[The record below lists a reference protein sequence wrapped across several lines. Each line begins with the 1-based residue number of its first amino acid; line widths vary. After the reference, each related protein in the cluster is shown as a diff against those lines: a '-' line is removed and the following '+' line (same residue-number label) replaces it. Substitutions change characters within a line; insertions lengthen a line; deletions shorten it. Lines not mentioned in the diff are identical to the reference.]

1 MKPPTGIRIPIMAL
15 CAMLFIIS
23 LVTLALAQN
32 DTAEQ
37 VDAGVH
43 LSRGS
48 IRPLRPVERTFRIDR
63 ATAGLLLQTH
73 RG

>member
-1 MKPPTGIRIPIMAL
+1 MKPPTGIRISIMAL
-15 CAMLFIIS
+15 CAMLLIIS

-32 DTAEQ
+32 DTVEQ

-48 IRPLRPVERTFRIDR
+48 IRPLQPVERTFRVDR
-63 ATAGLLLQTH
+63 ATDGLFLQIH